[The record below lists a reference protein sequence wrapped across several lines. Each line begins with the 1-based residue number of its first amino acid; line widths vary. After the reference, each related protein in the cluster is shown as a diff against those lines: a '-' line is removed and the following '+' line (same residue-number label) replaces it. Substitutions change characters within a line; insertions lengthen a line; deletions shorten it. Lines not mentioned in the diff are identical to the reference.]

1 MFRALAFAAG
11 FASGWLARSTV
22 DSSRGAVVTV
32 LSAFHGARERARRV
46 VAIEREHWADLMAE
60 ARARY
65 DVARARRTPQRT
77 RSGQPAGANG
87 ERAA

>member
-1 MFRALAFAAG
+1 VAG
-11 FASGWLARSTV
+11 FASGWLVRSSV
-22 DSSRGAVVTV
+22 DSSRGAIVSV

-46 VAIEREHWADLMAE
+46 VAMEREHWADLMAE

-65 DVARARRTPQRT
+65 EVARSRRSSRRQRADE
-77 RSGQPAGANG
+77 PANVGLDG